1 MEKVEKSRIFA
12 LKELG
17 YEQNCLAIEG
27 MHKKEMA
34 ARTEELRKVDKAMA
48 RQIAGQVGGK
58 VVDLVIDDAT
68 DWAIVMEPLRDLK
81 IYFVLQRYSPEFE
94 DEVLTFYG
102 AETTGIGIPVEELFD
117 FTHLCANALVRAAIS
132 CLSPK
137 C

>member
-17 YEQNCLAIEG
+17 YDQNCLAIES

-34 ARTEELRKVDKAMA
+34 ERTKELSKVDKALA
-48 RQIAGQVGGK
+48 QQVASQVGGK
-58 VVDLVIDDAT
+58 VVDLAIDEAS
-68 DWAIVMEPLRDLK
+68 DWTIMMEPLRNLK

-102 AETTGIGIPVEELFD
+102 KETSSIGIPVEDLYD
-117 FTHLCANALVRAAIS
+117 FTHLCANALVPAAICVPCS
-132 CLSPK
+132 
-137 C
+137 

>member
-17 YEQNCLAIEG
+17 YDQNCLAIES

-34 ARTEELRKVDKAMA
+34 ERTKELSKVDKAGA
-48 RQIAGQVGGK
+48 QQVASRVGGR
-58 VVDLVIDDAT
+58 VVNLAIDEAS
-68 DWAIVMEPLRDLK
+68 DWAIMMEPLRDVK

-102 AETTGIGIPVEELFD
+102 KETSSVGIPVEDLYD
-117 FTHLCANALVRAAIS
+117 FTHLCADALVRAAKCLPIS
-132 CLSPK
+132 
-137 C
+137 

>member
-17 YEQNCLAIEG
+17 YDQNCLAIES

-34 ARTEELRKVDKAMA
+34 VRTKELSKVDKARA
-48 RQIAGQVGGK
+48 QQVASHVGGR
-58 VVDLVIDDAT
+58 VVDLAIDEAS

-102 AETTGIGIPVEELFD
+102 KETASIGIPVEDLYD
-117 FTHLCANALVRAAIS
+117 FTHLCADALVRAAMGS
-132 CLSPK
+132 AEK
-137 C
+137 

>member
-1 MEKVEKSRIFA
+1 MEKVDKSQIFA

-102 AETTGIGIPVEELFD
+102 EKATSVGIPVEDLFD
-117 FTHLCANALVRAAIS
+117 FTHLCADALVRAAVS
-132 CLSPK
+132 CLSSS
-137 C
+137 